1 MKIVLTG
8 ITGFV
13 GQELMPMLQ
22 KDCTEHEFLS
32 LKIDVN
38 DAEIKYSCKIYTILI
53 LLHSTDL

>member
-22 KDCTEHEFLS
+22 KECTQHEFLT
-32 LKIDVN
+32 LNIDVN
-38 DAEIKYSCKIYTILI
+38 DAEKNT
-53 LLHSTDL
+53 HATSTRISSMYKLQT